1 MKNLSILLLLLLTGF
16 QLNAQ
21 QKCDCQSELDFV
33 YQQIKTT
40 ESYRYQIKGEMVEEY
55 ENTYRQISTEITEPL
70 TKLECF
76 NKLIQLQRLIKDKHA
91 VLMESAPDFEV
102 SSIYDSTFTDAY
114 QQTEAFINFPKTDR
128 DLGELRAKLA
138 DKPITDVEG
147 IYNIGSR
154 MKMGVYRIDKTD
166 SLVGVMLESKLG
178 TWAPGQIYLYMTASS
193 IPNHYDIITYSQV
206 HKVLTFRKLQLVQ
219 HGILFS
225 NVVKEK
231 VEKNYVYVNADTT
244 KDYTLRYLTDDV
256 QYVWLNSFGRSK
268 KNATKRDAL
277 IAQMGKELK
286 AKNLI
291 VDLRNN
297 GGGASKIS
305 YPIVRQIKKYA
316 QKGNVYVLTNMLSGS
331 NAEQTTLRLMKMAD
345 AKHLGQKT
353 YGAIAYGR
361 NYGTVNTSPSGLFQ
375 FLPTDMKFNNY
386 LKYEDLGVEPEI
398 KLNPDSD
405 WVQQTIN
412 IINTHNQ

>member
-1 MKNLSILLLLLLTGF
+1 MRNLSILLLLLLAGF
-16 QLNAQ
+16 QLSAQ
-21 QKCDCQSELDFV
+21 QKCDCKAELDFV
-33 YQQIKTT
+33 YEQIKIT
-40 ESYRYQIKGEMVEEY
+40 ESYKYQIKGEMVKEH
-55 ENTYRQISTEITEPL
+55 ENTYRQLRTEISEPL
-70 TKLECF
+70 TKLQCF
-76 NKLIQLQRLIKDKHA
+76 KKLTQLQSLIKDKHA
-91 VLMESAPDFEV
+91 VLMESAPGFKV
-102 SSIYDSTFTDAY
+102 SDIYDSTFTEAY
-114 QQTEAFINFPKTDR
+114 QKTEAFRSFPKTDR
-128 DLGELRAKLA
+128 DLTALRTELAGKA
-138 DKPITDVEG
+138 ITDIEG

-154 MKMGVYRIDKTD
+154 MKMGVYRIDETD
-166 SLVGVMLESKLG
+166 SLVGVMLDSKLG
-178 TWAPGQIYLYMTASS
+178 TWAPGQIYLYMTASN
-193 IPNHYDIITYSQV
+193 IPNHYDIISYSQV
-206 HKVLTFRKLQLVQ
+206 YKVLTFKKLQLVQ

-231 VEKNYVYVNADTT
+231 VQENYVYVNSDTT
-244 KDYTLRYLTDDV
+244 KDYTLRYLTEDV
-256 QYVWLNSFGRSK
+256 QYVWLNNFGRGK
-268 KNATKRDAL
+268 KNAAKRDAL

-386 LKYEDLGVEPEI
+386 LKYEEIGVDPEI

-412 IINTHNQ
+412 IINAQNQ